1 MQGEMT
7 KQAPHHVVLENR
19 KKLSVSG
26 VNDIESF
33 DESHVLLHTVQG
45 CMDVRGSRLHIGVL
59 DVETGNLSIDGMVE
73 AIIYRDEEKRK
84 QRMSIWARI
93 FR

>member
-1 MQGEMT
+1 MWCLKTEKSFLFQVSMILKALT
-7 KQAPHHVVLENR
+7 NR
-19 KKLSVSG
+19 MCCCIQCRDAWMCG
-26 VNDIESF
+26 GN
-33 DESHVLLHTVQG
+33 
-45 CMDVRGSRLHIGVL
+45 RLHIGVL